1 MPFPLIPLIT
11 AVGSLAGPILQY
23 KGQKDANRMNMKLAQ
38 NAQNFEIEQQKLQND
53 YNSPASQMER
63 YRAAGLNPRLMYG
76 TGGGASAGNQQS
88 RPQPH
93 VADVKNVF
101 DKIELPFLQMLTQ
114 YQDYKNKIE
123 TEGLIKTQKD
133 LNFQRAVTEGINQ
146 QLGKLGVSIK
156 GVEAERKPEI
166 IQTQLD
172 YQKSQ
177 TSKVQ
182 QDIQEG
188 LWRLKEQ
195 NPQLIAKLKLE
206 NTKLGFENTYNQV
219 LRELGIDINSPWYVK
234 FGSQVFNAV
243 KDEIKIG
250 VPYVGGAIIEKLT
263 K

>member
-1 MPFPLIPLIT
+1 
-11 AVGSLAGPILQY
+11 
-23 KGQKDANRMNMKLAQ
+23 MNMRLAT
-38 NAQNFEIEQQKLQND
+38 NAQKFEIEQNKLQNE

-101 DKIELPFLQMLTQ
+101 DKMELPFLQMLTQ

-123 TEGLIKTQKD
+123 TEGLIKTQKE
-133 LNFQRAVTEGINQ
+133 LTFQRAVTEGINQ
-146 QLGKLGVSIK
+146 KLGTAGVIIK
-156 GVEAERKPEI
+156 GAQASRASEI
-166 IQTQLD
+166 INTQLE

-177 TSKVQ
+177 TDKVQ
-182 QDIQEG
+182 QDIREG
-188 LWRLKEQ
+188 LWRLNKQ

-206 NTKLGFENTYNQV
+206 NTKLGFENAYNQV
-219 LRELGIDINSPWYVK
+219 LRELGIDVNSPWYVK
-234 FGSQVFNAV
+234 FGAEIFNTVNEA
-243 KDEIKIG
+243 IKKNPSEFQFNISN
-250 VPYVGGAIIEKLT
+250 PTNVGGKILEKLT